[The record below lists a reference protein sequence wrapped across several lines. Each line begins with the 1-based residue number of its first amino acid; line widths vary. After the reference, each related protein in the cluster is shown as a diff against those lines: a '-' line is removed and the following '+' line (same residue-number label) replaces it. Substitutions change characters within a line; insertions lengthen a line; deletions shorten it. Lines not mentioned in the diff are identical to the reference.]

1 MATIIEQIKTQLS
14 QKGINPHT
22 RIGQAWLL
30 QKTKS
35 LSPTPSNL
43 FADRTALKARSMTG
57 RMYFFF
63 YSAKMQ
69 DTLPYWDR
77 FPLVIPIERYSDG
90 FLGLNLHYIP
100 PKDRLVL
107 LKNLSQHAS
116 GSLNDERTRF
126 RLTYPILKATHTAYQ
141 ATPCIKRYLFP
152 HIKSRFLEIPAT
164 EWHIAAA
171 LSFQRFKGNS
181 YQNDQK
187 VWAESK
193 EKY

>member
-1 MATIIEQIKTQLS
+1 MATIIEQLQTQLS

-30 QKTKS
+30 QKAKT
-35 LSPTPSNL
+35 LNPTPSSL
-43 FADRTALKARSMTG
+43 FADRTALRARSMTG

-77 FPLVIPIERYSDG
+77 FPLVIPIERYPDG

-100 PKDRLVL
+100 AKDRLVL
-107 LKNLSQHAS
+107 LRKLGQHAS
-116 GSLNDERTRF
+116 GSLSDERTRF
-126 RLTYPILKATHTAYQ
+126 RLTYPILKATHSAYE

-164 EWHIAAA
+164 EWHLAAA
-171 LSFQRFKGNS
+171 LPMQRFRGIQ
-181 YQNDQK
+181 YTNDQE
-187 VWAESK
+187 VWEESK
-193 EKY
+193 ENY